1 MRVVDQL
8 LVYTKVVEVIQLQ
21 YPKNNYELYDAKVE
35 TEVQQGLRDTRP
47 RGADLADTW
56 FLIGFQIL
64 EPQILNIFSL
74 ILPKYCGFFEDF

>member
-56 FLIGFQIL
+56 FLIGFQKYSRATDFKH
-64 EPQILNIFSL
+64 IFA
-74 ILPKYCGFFEDF
+74 DFT